1 MNLYSLIVFSHIVA
15 TLGMFAGLTV
25 EWVTVSALRRAN
37 PAETRIWIHL
47 WPRLLPLTILSAV
60 LLIASGIYLAA
71 ITSVFRQGWSQI
83 SMLAVFII
91 AILGTV
97 SNKQIRAFGKDTNG
111 GGAVPAIVPLAVS
124 CRTAIALGV
133 VLLMTVKSE
142 LTESVV
148 VVVIAVAAGLFH
160 GIVTR
165 NVHRAMPPL
174 GGIEKPEAL

>member
-1 MNLYSLIVFSHIVA
+1 MNLYSLNVFSHIVA
-15 TLGMFAGLTV
+15 TLGLFAGLTV

-71 ITSVFRQGWSQI
+71 ITSVFRQGWTQI
-83 SMLAVFII
+83 SMLAVLII
-91 AILGTV
+91 AVLGAV
-97 SNKQIRAFGKDTNG
+97 SNKQVRTFGKDTNG

-142 LTESVV
+142 LTESVEV
-148 VVVIAVAAGLFH
+148 IVIAVAAGLFH

-165 NVHRAMPPL
+165 NVHRAVPPL

>member
-1 MNLYSLIVFSHIVA
+1 M
-15 TLGMFAGLTV
+15 
-25 EWVTVSALRRAN
+25 
-37 PAETRIWIHL
+37 
-47 WPRLLPLTILSAV
+47 
-60 LLIASGIYLAA
+60 
-71 ITSVFRQGWSQI
+71 TSVFRQGWTQI

-91 AILGTV
+91 AVLGAA
-97 SNKQIRAFGKDTNG
+97 SNKQIRAFGKDTND

-148 VVVIAVAAGLFH
+148 VVVIAVAAGFFH

-165 NVHRAMPPL
+165 NGPRAIRPYER
-174 GGIEKPEAL
+174 IEKSEAL